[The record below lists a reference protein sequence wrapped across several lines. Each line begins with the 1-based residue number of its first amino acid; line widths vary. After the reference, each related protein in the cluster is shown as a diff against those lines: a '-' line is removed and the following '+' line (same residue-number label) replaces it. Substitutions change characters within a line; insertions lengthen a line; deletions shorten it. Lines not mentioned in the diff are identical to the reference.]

1 MLFEGTQEIRWQ
13 MKQLEIF
20 LNKEMDSKI
29 IKISVMFCSQDF
41 EVTVKPKTDSDFD
54 LTWFDL
60 LRLLVENQLTNIIA
74 LIQIF

>member
-54 LTWFDL
+54 LT
-60 LRLLVENQLTNIIA
+60 
-74 LIQIF
+74 